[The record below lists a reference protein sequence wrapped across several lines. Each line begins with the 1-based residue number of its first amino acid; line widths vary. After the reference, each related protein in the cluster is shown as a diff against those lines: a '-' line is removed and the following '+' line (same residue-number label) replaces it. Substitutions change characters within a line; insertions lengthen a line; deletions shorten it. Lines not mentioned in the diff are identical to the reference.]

1 MKALSIKQPWATLI
15 LLGKKDIENRNWR
28 IGRNDQHGPTSGCK
42 ANFRI
47 ELPTRIYVHAGKQYD
62 RNCLEF
68 LWDRGINI
76 MESLLLEPYLKNRGC
91 MGAIVG
97 EVDIVDC
104 VLESESPW
112 FVGKYGFVLE
122 NPVIYPNPIPY
133 AGQLGF
139 FNVESAFN
147 KSFEPPAEAA
157 AQFKHYV
164 PNKNTEGFR

>member
-139 FNVESAFN
+139 FNVEFA
-147 KSFEPPAEAA
+147 
-157 AQFKHYV
+157 Y
-164 PNKNTEGFR
+164 